1 MNALA
6 QSLVSQA
13 SRGRMLSDRD
23 LSEFSASDFREAI
36 AALVA
41 NDKIGLADALCE
53 SGLALHPGDPH
64 ILSMAGLMANL
75 HQDWERAEEYLREL
89 IAIQGDAHVTEFTW
103 NLLTRVMRCQC
114 EPLEALSV
122 AKTGLIY
129 HPHSADL
136 QRERSQLQDLLGE
149 VSAFV
154 GPIQQRQ

>member
-6 QSLVSQA
+6 QNLLSQA

-23 LSEFSASDFREAI
+23 LADFTASDFREAI
-36 AALVA
+36 SALVA
-41 NDKIGLADALCE
+41 ADKVGLADALCE
-53 SGLALHPGDPH
+53 AGLSLHPNDPH

-89 IAIQGDAHVTEFTW
+89 IAIQGDANVTEFTW

-114 EPLEALSV
+114 EPLEALSA

-136 QRERSQLQDLLGE
+136 QRERAELQDLLGE

>member
-6 QSLVSQA
+6 QSLLSQA

-36 AALVA
+36 SALVA

-53 SGLALHPGDPH
+53 AGLALHASDPH

-75 HQDWERAEEYLREL
+75 HQDWARAEEYLREL

-114 EPLEALSV
+114 EPLEALHI
-122 AKTGLIY
+122 AKIGLIY

-136 QRERSQLQDLLGE
+136 QREAAELQDLLGE

>member
-6 QSLVSQA
+6 QSLLSQA

-36 AALVA
+36 SALVA

-53 SGLALHPGDPH
+53 AGLALHASDPH

-75 HQDWERAEEYLREL
+75 HQDWARAEEYLREL
-89 IAIQGDAHVTEFTW
+89 IVIQGDAHVTEFTW

-114 EPLEALSV
+114 EPFEALTV

-136 QRERSQLQDLLGE
+136 QREVSELKGLLGE